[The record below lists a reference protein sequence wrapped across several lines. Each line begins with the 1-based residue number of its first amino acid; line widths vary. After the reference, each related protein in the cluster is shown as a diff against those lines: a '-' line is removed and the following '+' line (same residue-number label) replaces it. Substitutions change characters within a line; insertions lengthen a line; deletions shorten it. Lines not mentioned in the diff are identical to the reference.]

1 MVGRN
6 WTVVDSGWVGIAMT
20 YQGDAGGSLL
30 RPPHAGRPLQEMAGY
45 LKSWNLHEASLATA
59 AVNSFYN
66 TPERVGGWLNKPLRA
81 VHGPGAL
88 TGMLEAIAG
97 KKVAV
102 IGHFPHM
109 EAAAARCT
117 LTVLERDPQDGDLP
131 DFAAEYVLPE
141 QDFVFITGLTL
152 TNKTL
157 PRLLALS
164 AGATVVLMGPS
175 VPLVPWWF
183 DHGVDVLA
191 GMVVVD
197 RDQVWRYCQEGGM
210 KGPFATEAG
219 WSRSQ
224 EMTWRPGA
232 ARAYPSMPLSVT
244 ERIDTHGRWT
254 DRNGR
259 CQGGRGLGSECR
271 LATQSRCRAPE
282 SSRTRSPAY
291 LGVPFVADVRSLP
304 GVAR

>member
-1 MVGRN
+1 MLSDSWAIYDRLLAEIPSDGAVASCMVGRN

-210 KGPFATEAG
+210 KGPFRDGGWMVQITRDDVAPGGRTGVSLNATE
-219 WSRSQ
+219 RD
-224 EMTWRPGA
+224 R
-232 ARAYPSMPLSVT
+232 
-244 ERIDTHGRWT
+244 T
-254 DRNGR
+254 DRH
-259 CQGGRGLGSECR
+259 
-271 LATQSRCRAPE
+271 TWPM
-282 SSRTRSPAY
+282 
-291 LGVPFVADVRSLP
+291 D
-304 GVAR
+304 